1 MQELVIITIITVIE
15 LTYGWNSMEKKIE
28 KKKKEKS
35 KQTNLTSLRNCS
47 GKRA

>member
-28 KKKKEKS
+28 KKKERK
-35 KQTNLTSLRNCS
+35 KQTNKFDFIKKLFR
-47 GKRA
+47 